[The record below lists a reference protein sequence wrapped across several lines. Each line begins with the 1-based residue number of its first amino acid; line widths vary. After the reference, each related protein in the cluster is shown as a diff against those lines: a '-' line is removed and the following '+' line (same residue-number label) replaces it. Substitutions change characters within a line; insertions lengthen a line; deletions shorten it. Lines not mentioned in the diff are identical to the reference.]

1 MSARTSVKID
11 LSGSDAVRAVREG
24 FSSLEKSER
33 SRVLRAFRR
42 ARSRVLTLY
51 GAEAAAKLA
60 EDFRLKKSFVRGLRL
75 FRSTA
80 KGRVW
85 VGGNQMNLTRYE
97 HVEKTPGGVS
107 VPRFGV
113 IPGAF
118 ILRVRGGEGGPVF
131 APEGTALPGWATF
144 SGGVWRPRGSRRGL
158 RKVAVRGPENFAA
171 RYAPNEAAV
180 RALFEAEF
188 LKNLDAEK

>member
-11 LSGSDAVRAVREG
+11 LSGSDAVRAAAEQME
-24 FSSLEKSER
+24 FLEKDAR
-33 SRVLRAFRR
+33 AKVLRAFRR

-60 EDFRLKKSFVRGLRL
+60 EDFRLKKTELRALRL

-85 VGGNQMNLTRYE
+85 VGGNAMPASRYAPAQE
-97 HVEKTPGGVS
+97 TAGARLAK
-107 VPRFGV
+107 FGV

-131 APEGTALPGWATF
+131 APEGTALPGWAAF
-144 SGGVWRPRGSRRGL
+144 SGGAWRPRGGNGRAL

-171 RYAPNEAAV
+171 RYAPNEAAL

>member
-11 LSGSDAVRAVREG
+11 LSGSDAVRAAREG
-24 FSSLEKSER
+24 FSALEKSER
-33 SRVLRAFRR
+33 SRVQRAFRR

-60 EDFRLKKSFVRGLRL
+60 EDFRLKKTALRALRL

-85 VGGNQMNLTRYE
+85 VGGNAMPASRYAPAQE
-97 HVEKTPGGVS
+97 ASGARLAK
-107 VPRFGV
+107 FGV

-131 APEGTALPGWATF
+131 APEGTALPGWAAF
-144 SGGVWRPRGSRRGL
+144 SGGAWRPRGGNGRVLRR
-158 RKVAVRGPENFAA
+158 VAVASPQGFAA

-180 RALFEAEF
+180 RAKFEAEF

>member
-11 LSGSDAVRAVREG
+11 LSGSDAVRAAREG

-60 EDFRLKKSFVRGLRL
+60 EDFRLKKTELRALRL

-85 VGGNQMNLTRYE
+85 VGGNAMPASRYAPAQE
-97 HVEKTPGGVS
+97 ASGARLAK
-107 VPRFGV
+107 FGV

-144 SGGVWRPRGSRRGL
+144 SGGAWRPRGSRRVL

-180 RALFEAEF
+180 RAKFEAEF
-188 LKNLDAEK
+188 LKNLEAEK

>member
-11 LSGSDAVRAVREG
+11 LSGSDAVRAAAEQME
-24 FSSLEKSER
+24 FLEKDAR
-33 SRVLRAFRR
+33 AKVLRAFRR

-60 EDFRLKKSFVRGLRL
+60 EDFRLKKTELRALRL

-85 VGGNQMNLTRYE
+85 VGGNAMPASRYAPAQE
-97 HVEKTPGGVS
+97 AAGARLAK
-107 VPRFGV
+107 FGV

-171 RYAPNEAAV
+171 RYAPNAAAM

-188 LKNLDAEK
+188 LKNLEE